1 MNRFTDENLNNI
13 KSMVSE
19 STGVRF
25 SENRVRHVSAR
36 SLLIAALIVV
46 LATASV
52 FAAYRI
58 SLSKK
63 VIDVPE
69 DDERGMF
76 ISMPFGY
83 VQSPASDYVR
93 EHAGVDFPAPIGT
106 PVLAA
111 ADGTVTDADFNAGYG
126 NYVIIEHADGF
137 STVYAHMD
145 EILCEKGQEVTQGD
159 EIGTVGST
167 GRSTGP
173 HLHFELRLDGEP
185 QDPAD
190 YWEKSDE

>member
-1 MNRFTDENLNNI
+1 MNRFTNENLDNI
-13 KSMVSE
+13 KAMVSE
-19 STGVRF
+19 GTGLRF
-25 SENRVRHVSAR
+25 SESSVRHISAR

-63 VIDVPE
+63 VIDLPE
-69 DDERGMF
+69 DDGRGMF
-76 ISMPFGY
+76 ITMPFGN
-83 VQSPASDYVR
+83 VQSPISGFEK
-93 EHAGVDFPAPIGT
+93 EHSGIDFPAALGT

-111 ADGTVTDADFNAGYG
+111 ADGTVSDAGFDTAYG
-126 NYVIIEHADGF
+126 NYVIVDHEEGF
-137 STVYAHMD
+137 STMYAHMD
-145 EILCEKGQEVTQGD
+145 EILTEIGAEVSRGD

-173 HLHFELRLDGEP
+173 HLHFELRIDGEP
-185 QDPAD
+185 VDPAD
-190 YWEKSDE
+190 YWEQ

>member
-1 MNRFTDENLNNI
+1 MNKFSNENLDNI
-13 KSMVSE
+13 KAMVSE
-19 STGVRF
+19 GTGVRF
-25 SENRVRHVSAR
+25 SQNRVGHIPVR

-69 DDERGMF
+69 DGERGIF
-76 ISMPFGY
+76 ISMPFGE
-83 VQSPASDYVR
+83 VQSPISECMT
-93 EHAGVDFPAPIGT
+93 EHAGIDFPAPIGT

-111 ADGTVTDADFNAGYG
+111 ADGTVIEADFTMKYG

-145 EILCEKGQEVTQGD
+145 EILCEKGQEIAKGD

-190 YWEKSDE
+190 YWEE

>member
-1 MNRFTDENLNNI
+1 MNKFSNENLDNI
-13 KSMVSE
+13 KAMVSE
-19 STGVRF
+19 GTGVRF
-25 SENRVRHVSAR
+25 SQNRVRHISAR

-69 DDERGMF
+69 DGERGIF
-76 ISMPFGY
+76 ISMPFGE
-83 VQSPASDYVR
+83 VQSPISECMT
-93 EHAGVDFPAPIGT
+93 EHAGIDFPAPIGT

-111 ADGTVTDADFNAGYG
+111 ADGTVIEADFTMKYG

-145 EILCEKGQEVTQGD
+145 EILCEKGQEIAKGD

-190 YWEKSDE
+190 YWEE